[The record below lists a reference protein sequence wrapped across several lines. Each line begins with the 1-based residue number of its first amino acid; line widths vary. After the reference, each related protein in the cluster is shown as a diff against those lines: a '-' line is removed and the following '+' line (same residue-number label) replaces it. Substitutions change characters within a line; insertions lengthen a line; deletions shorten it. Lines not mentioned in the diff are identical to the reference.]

1 MSSSLDRVADLFE
14 NDEARTIL
22 VSNLPEPLAPYPFS
36 ELARAA
42 SHRDDDSIPREVHVL
57 GRELRR
63 AGLAIHRANTAG
75 ERAPDDH
82 VDLLA
87 YVRSATDWW
96 ASTVDHDGPGLVT
109 AHLIDP
115 CATYLEQGRGDDRD
129 DAYAVLRALATLLR
143 SHSGFQLR
151 WTLEANPHL

>member
-75 ERAPDDH
+75 ERALDDH
-82 VDLLA
+82 ADLLA
-87 YVRSATDWW
+87 YVCSATDWW
-96 ASTVDHDGPGLVT
+96 ASTVEHDGPSLVT
-109 AHLIDP
+109 KHLIDP
-115 CATYLEQGRGDDRD
+115 CATYIERGSGRERD
-129 DAYAVLRALATLLR
+129 DAYAVLRSLATLLR
-143 SHSGFQLR
+143 GHSGFQTWWALAV
-151 WTLEANPHL
+151 EPGV